1 MQKFI
6 FLRQKCA
13 FLAPGGSKVAWK
25 WVNAHEIYMAQT
37 CEVYGDLFD
46 DPGGHLSVFTIFS
59 QLAPIVGN
67 SEVVTL
73 DAYCGLSRSSP
84 DFRRG

>member
-1 MQKFI
+1 
-6 FLRQKCA
+6 
-13 FLAPGGSKVAWK
+13 
-25 WVNAHEIYMAQT
+25 MAQT
-37 CEVYGDLFD
+37 CEVYGDVLD

-73 DAYCGLSRSSP
+73 DA
-84 DFRRG
+84 